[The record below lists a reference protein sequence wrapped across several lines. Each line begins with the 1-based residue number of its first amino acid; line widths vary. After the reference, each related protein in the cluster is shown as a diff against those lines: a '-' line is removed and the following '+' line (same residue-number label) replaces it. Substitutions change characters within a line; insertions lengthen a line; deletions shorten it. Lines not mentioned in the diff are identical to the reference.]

1 MKVEKFQKYVS
12 IPTKNN
18 CGIKLVAKDVI
29 MDYYPFHRHDFYEIE
44 WIVRGST
51 RHEINGEIRTENVG
65 TVFSMSPLDF
75 HRYEFIDRPTIHI
88 INIDYKNAPKAIQHI
103 LGKVEFPLVGHM
115 SEELLCDVEFYFGE
129 LYKLMNETEGNFLSD
144 RIIGYTL
151 IILSKIF
158 GCSESK
164 TSVSSSSG
172 YFHIRRAMEYIDK
185 HYSSHLSLDSVATAV
200 AVSSCHL
207 SKLFR
212 KTCGVSFVEY
222 LTEYRVGKAQ
232 ELLLESN
239 KSVAEIADSCGF
251 GSFSAFSRSFKQ
263 ISGCSPI
270 EYRKKSR
277 I

>member
-1 MKVEKFQKYVS
+1 MKVKKFQKYVS

-29 MDYYPFHRHDFYEIE
+29 VDSYPFHRHDFYEIE
-44 WIVRGST
+44 WIVKGST
-51 RHEINGEIRTENVG
+51 RHEINGEVRTEPAG
-65 TVFSMSPLDF
+65 TVFSLSPSDF

-88 INIDYKNAPKAIQHI
+88 INIDYKTAPKAIQHI

-115 SEELLCDVEFYFGE
+115 SDEELNEVEDHFRE
-129 LYKLMNETEGNFLSD
+129 LYKLVNESEGDFLSD
-144 RIIGYTL
+144 SIIGYTL

-158 GCSESK
+158 KCSEIK
-164 TSVSSSSG
+164 APVSSNGG

-185 HYSSHLSLDSVATAV
+185 HYSCHLSLDSVAKAV

-212 KTCGVSFVEY
+212 KTCGLSFVEY

-239 KSVAEIADSCGF
+239 KSVSEIADSCGF
-251 GSFSAFSRSFKQ
+251 GSFSAFSRSFKK
-263 ISGCSPI
+263 ISGCSPV
-270 EYRKKSR
+270 EYRKNSR